1 MTTVKLF
8 DRNGLEIDHLTRWD
22 YNVKLQIYD
31 FLSECDCESICIIN
45 NGNSDGKLVA
55 QIEGNIP
62 NEDFTI
68 QLTLVDN

>member
-31 FLSECDCESICIIN
+31 FPF
-45 NGNSDGKLVA
+45 K
-55 QIEGNIP
+55 
-62 NEDFTI
+62 TI
-68 QLTLVDN
+68 FQMRILLFS